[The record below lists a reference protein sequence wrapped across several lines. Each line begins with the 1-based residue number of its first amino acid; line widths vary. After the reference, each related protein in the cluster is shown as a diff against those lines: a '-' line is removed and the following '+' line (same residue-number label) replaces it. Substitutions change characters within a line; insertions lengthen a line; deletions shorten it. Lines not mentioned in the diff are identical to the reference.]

1 MFIAPAAPGAFLPR
15 RPHVSADPGISRVL
29 EKVGNPTSARS
40 AVEPS
45 LESPSW
51 HTQAG
56 IFWND
61 CRLAFRTLYK
71 ARAFTI
77 VAIATLALGI
87 GASTAIFSVIYNVLL
102 NPFPYAGSDRFM
114 VVMIHNLEDNAPGG
128 REGFLGPEFLDYV
141 HQNRVFDGVIGD
153 LSDQDILY
161 ASRDGAQRLSGDFVT
176 PNTFEFLGMP
186 ALQGRTLQPSDYEPG
201 ATPVFV
207 LRYKAWI
214 EYFNSDPQIL
224 NKTFLLSGTPR
235 MLVGIMPPRFAF
247 GSADVWM
254 PQNPQRGVSEDASQT
269 PVYWDIL
276 AHLKPGVTIPEAEAD
291 LNVLAHS
298 LATVYPKEY
307 PKHFTLQI
315 QSLIDQVVGPFRT
328 TLLIVLAAVVL
339 LLLIACSNVANLLV
353 ARSITREKEFATR
366 AVLGASRGRIVRQLL
381 LESFLL
387 ALCAAAVGSF
397 LAWAALKA
405 LIGLTPADI
414 IPAEASVTMN
424 SAVLLFTL
432 GAAAVTAVLFGLVPA
447 LGASRR
453 DFNDSLRDSGKGSGG
468 GGLAHTRLRNS
479 MVVLEVAVS
488 LLLLIGAGL
497 LMRSFQK
504 LREVDLGLQPD
515 HILVTRIPL
524 PEEHYK
530 TADQLVAFFR
540 PLRDR
545 LKALPGIPDAAE
557 VSAFPPYGSDPSEIE
572 IPGKSHEEKWTAIQQ
587 LCGPGVFD
595 ILRIRFLEG
604 RAFREDE
611 VYAARHVAVIN
622 QAFRRKYFQD
632 EQVIGR
638 QVRLVDLAKLPDP
651 VKNTAFDIIGVVADA
666 RNQGLQQAALPEVW
680 IPYSV
685 TGSGTRGIL
694 VRTNADPLL
703 AANAVRGEIWALDRG
718 VAPTSMQSLEHLIGV
733 TSYAQPRFGFLLI
746 AMFACIGLILVTI
759 GVYSVIS
766 YTTARRTREI
776 GIRMALGAEPTGV
789 ERLVI
794 GNGLRLL
801 GIGIA
806 LGLAGSFALSGII
819 ASQLW
824 GISPHDSL
832 TLVAVPILILI
843 VGVLACW
850 IPARRA
856 TRVSPV
862 VALRYE

>member
-1 MFIAPAAPGAFLPR
+1 
-15 RPHVSADPGISRVL
+15 VSADRGISGTHEMVVRA
-29 EKVGNPTSARS
+29 TSAQSTTVSR
-40 AVEPS
+40 AAPS
-45 LESPSW
+45 SW
-51 HTQAG
+51 QTQAG

-61 CRLAFRTLYK
+61 CRLALRSLSRARTFSL
-71 ARAFTI
+71 
-77 VAIATLALGI
+77 VAIITLALGI
-87 GASTAIFSVIYNVLL
+87 GASTAIFSVIDNILL

-114 VVMIHNLEDNAPGG
+114 VVMIHNLEDSTAGG

-186 ALQGRTLQPSDYEPG
+186 ALEGRTLQPADYEPS
-201 ATPVFV
+201 APPVFV
-207 LRYKAWI
+207 LRYKTWL
-214 EYFNSDPQIL
+214 EYFNGDPQIL
-224 NKTFLLSGTPR
+224 NKPFLLNGTQR
-235 MLVGIMPPRFAF
+235 TLVGIMPPRFAF

-254 PQNPQRGVSEDASQT
+254 PQNPRPGLSGDSTQA
-269 PVYWDIL
+269 PIYWDIL
-276 AHLKPGVTIPEAEAD
+276 AHLKPGITIPEAEAD
-291 LNVLAHS
+291 LNVLAHQ
-298 LATVYPKEY
+298 LATVYTKEY
-307 PKHFTLQI
+307 PKNFTVQI

-328 TLLIVLAAVVL
+328 TLLIVLAAVIL

-353 ARSITREKEFATR
+353 SRSTTREKEFATR
-366 AVLGASRGRIVRQLL
+366 AVLGASRWRIVRQLL
-381 LESFLL
+381 IESFLL
-387 ALCAAAVGSF
+387 ALCAAVVGCF
-397 LAWAALKA
+397 LAWAGLRT

-414 IPAEASVTMN
+414 IPAEASVRMN
-424 SAVLLFTL
+424 GSVLLFTL
-432 GAAAVTAVLFGLVPA
+432 CAAAVTALLFGLVPA

-468 GGLAHTRLRNS
+468 GGVAHTRLRNS

-488 LLLLIGAGL
+488 LVLLIGAGL

-504 LREVDLGLQPD
+504 IRQVDLGFQPD

-530 TADQLVAFFR
+530 TAAQLAGFFR

-545 LKALPGIPDAAE
+545 LKALPGVTDATE
-557 VSAFPPYGSDPSEIE
+557 VSGFPPYGSDPSEIE
-572 IPGKSHEEKWTAIQQ
+572 VPGKSHEEKWTAVQQ
-587 LCGPGVFD
+587 LCGPGFFD
-595 ILRIRFLEG
+595 ILRVRFLAG

-611 VYAARHVAVIN
+611 VSAARHVAVIN
-622 QAFRRKYFQD
+622 QAFQRKYFEG
-632 EQVIGR
+632 EQVVGR
-638 QVRLVDLAKLPDP
+638 QIHLVDLEKLPDP
-651 VKNTAFDIIGVVADA
+651 VSPAFFDIIGVVADA
-666 RNQGLQQAALPEVW
+666 RNQGVQQPALPEVW

-694 VRTNADPLL
+694 VRTDGDPLL
-703 AANAVRGEIWALDRG
+703 AANTVRGEIWTVDRG
-718 VAPTSMQSLEHLIGV
+718 VAPTSMESLEHLISV
-733 TSYAQPRFGFLLI
+733 NSYAQPRFGFLLI
-746 AMFACIGLILVTI
+746 AVFAGIGLILVTI

-776 GIRMALGAEPTGV
+776 GIRMALGAEPAGV

-794 GNGLRLL
+794 ANGLRLVCM
-801 GIGIA
+801 GIA
-806 LGLAGSFALSGII
+806 LGLAGSYALSGIV

-824 GISPHDSL
+824 GVSPHDSL
-832 TLVAVPILILI
+832 TVVVVPAMILI